1 MRGRHWITEKG
12 IMSGVSVSISKV
24 VSNFTEANKKLMIV
38 YLSKKLLKDLENHQR
53 MYTESIIKMLK
64 LSKKY
69 PSCAT
74 VPFMKS
80 LTKRLANMG

>member
-1 MRGRHWITEKG
+1 VGFQ
-12 IMSGVSVSISKV
+12 SAFSKV

-38 YLSKKLLKDLENHQR
+38 YLSEKLLKDLENHQR
-53 MYTESIIKMLK
+53 MYTESMNKMFK

-74 VPFMKS
+74 VLFMKA
-80 LTKRLANMG
+80 LTKRLANMV